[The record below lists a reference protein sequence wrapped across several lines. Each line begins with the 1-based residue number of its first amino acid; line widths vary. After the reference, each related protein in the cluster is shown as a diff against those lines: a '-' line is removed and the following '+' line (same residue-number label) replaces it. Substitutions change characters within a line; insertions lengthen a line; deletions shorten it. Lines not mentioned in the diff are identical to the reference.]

1 MTHSAMFLSD
11 VVVRNV
17 RPQVREFAIPD
28 NRIAG
33 FSLRVQPSGA
43 KSWVL
48 RAADGARKNRRIT
61 LGSAAVMG
69 ADEAR
74 ARAHKALLDLGPP
87 EATRLAEI
95 ASPSMTFVELA
106 EDFLK
111 ARRRE
116 YRPSTLRALNVY
128 LNAVLLPA
136 FGERPIN
143 RINTAEIAEWFH
155 DYSTRRP
162 GGANQA
168 MTHFRTIIRFARDT
182 GRLPRNAPDPSKPI
196 RRNTRRPR
204 GRLLNSEQLSKLG
217 AWLAEPPPHW
227 ADVADAIH
235 LIILT
240 GCRSGEIRN
249 LLWAEVGADRLR
261 LTSTKTGPRD
271 VLISKS
277 AVVILKKRACASSSR
292 FVFPDP
298 TTPERPIGE
307 FHNPWRRIRPQIGLP
322 TDIRLHD
329 LRHTYASHAIMSGET
344 LDMAGQLLGHR
355 RTQSTE
361 IYAHLDAGH
370 LVGAADR
377 VASIIAAHIK

>member
-1 MTHSAMFLSD
+1 MTRSSVFLSD
-11 VVVRNV
+11 TVVLNA
-17 RPQVREFAIPD
+17 RPRAREFAIPD

-33 FSLRVQPSGA
+33 FFLRVQPSGA

-48 RAADGARKNRRIT
+48 RAADVARKNRRIT

-69 ADEAR
+69 AEEAR
-74 ARAHKALLDLGPP
+74 ARAHEALLDLAP
-87 EATRLAEI
+87 EAARLAEI
-95 ASPSMTFVELA
+95 ASQSMTFAELA
-106 EDFLK
+106 EEFLK

-143 RINTAEIAEWFH
+143 RISTAEIAEWFH
-155 DYSTRRP
+155 DYSSGRP

-168 MTHFRTIIRFARDT
+168 MTHFRTIMRFSRDT

-196 RRNTRRPR
+196 RRNTRRAR

-217 AWLAEPPPHW
+217 AWLAELPPHW

-235 LIILT
+235 LIVLT
-240 GCRSGEIRN
+240 GCRAGEIRN
-249 LLWAEVGADRLR
+249 LLWTEVGADRLR

-271 VLISKS
+271 VLISKA
-277 AVVILKKRACASSSR
+277 AVVILKKRTRASSSR
-292 FVFPDP
+292 FVFPDLKA
-298 TTPERPIGE
+298 PERPIGE
-307 FHNPWRRIRPQIGLP
+307 IHNPWRRIRALIGLP
-322 TDIRLHD
+322 PDIRLHD

-370 LVGAADR
+370 LIGAADR
-377 VASIIAAHIK
+377 VANIIAAHIE